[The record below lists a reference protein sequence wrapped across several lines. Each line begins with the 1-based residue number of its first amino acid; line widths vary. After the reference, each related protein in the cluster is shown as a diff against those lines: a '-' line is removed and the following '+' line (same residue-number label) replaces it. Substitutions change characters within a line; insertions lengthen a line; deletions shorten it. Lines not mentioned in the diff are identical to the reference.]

1 MSYSLGQAK
10 WVPGQISFASLPQ
23 GRTGLPSVQPLLE
36 AGLPIAPYIEHGSFT
51 TGEPAIMRYGLDPY
65 RGIMGTD
72 CAGLGCWLFGRSSTP
87 ASAAPTPAASSSII
101 EAMARPGSGIRASDS
116 AVAGNGVV
124 ECNGAVVYRGDA
136 LTSVMVGT
144 DHSRRNRV
152 PCTIT
157 LTGTPQG
164 DHTVRTDAEG
174 NMIRERRR
182 PARTGTSGLG
192 QGGGAAEPVKMS
204 FELVLTGEP
213 RGEYLYEELSEAA
226 DALAM
231 AFSRSGKAGKVVSPP
246 GSENVVA
253 DIEPGRGAV
262 RMLHG
267 LGQTIGQSVRR
278 MEAQNYLVRCER
290 GGRSTLSVPVRG
302 MTEAMKTSKRMLRRD
317 PRAVCR
323 ILLAQPTLTPGAEV
337 VTVRK
342 AAGDEYDVRFN
353 YSLAGGLGD
362 LLTEYA
368 CSSTALSAAWTN
380 RTRAAVNASRV
391 AAVLSGVAVGGIAA
405 AVSENS
411 IPLGALGGGITS
423 FLINALW
430 MGPHTI

>member
-72 CAGLGCWLFGRSSTP
+72 CAGLGCWLLGRSSSP
-87 ASAAPTPAASSSII
+87 PTPAPSTPATTIS
-101 EAMARPGSGIRASDS
+101 EAMARSGGTLRLSSVAAAGS
-116 AVAGNGVV
+116 GVV
-124 ECNGAVVYRGDA
+124 ECNGATVFRGDA
-136 LTSVMVGT
+136 LTALAVGT

-152 PCTIT
+152 ACTIT

-164 DHTVRTDAEG
+164 DQTVRVDANGEI
-174 NMIRERRR
+174 IRERRR
-182 PARTGTSGLG
+182 RTGTSGLG

-278 MEAQNYLVRCER
+278 MESQNYLVRCER
-290 GGRSTLSVPVRG
+290 AGRSAMSVPVRG
-302 MTEAMKTSKRMLRRD
+302 MTEAMKTSKRLLRRD

-323 ILLAQPTLTPGAEV
+323 ILLAQPTTAPGAEV

-353 YSLAGGLGD
+353 YSLGGGLGD

-368 CSSTALSAAWTN
+368 CSSTALSEAWTN
-380 RTRAAVNASRV
+380 RTRAAVNASRI

-405 AVSENS
+405 AVTENS
-411 IPLGALGGGITS
+411 IPLGALGGGVTS

-430 MGPHTI
+430 MGPHTL

>member
-1 MSYSLGQAK
+1 MSYNSLGQAK

-36 AGLPIAPYIEHGSFT
+36 AGLPIAPYIEHGSFE

-72 CAGLGCWLFGRSSTP
+72 CAGLGCWLFGRSS
-87 ASAAPTPAASSSII
+87 ASSPSSSPPTTIS
-101 EAMARPGSGIRASDS
+101 EAMAREGSMIRMPGGAGS
-116 AVAGNGVV
+116 GNGVV
-124 ECNGAVVYRGDA
+124 ECNGATVFRGDA
-136 LTSVMVGT
+136 LTALAVGT

-152 PCTIT
+152 ACTIT
-157 LTGTPQG
+157 MTGTPRG

-182 PARTGTSGLG
+182 SARTGTSGMG
-192 QGGGAAEPVKMS
+192 QDAGVAVPVKMN

-213 RGEYLYEELSEAA
+213 RGEYLYEELAEAA

-278 MEAQNYLVRCER
+278 IEAQNYLVRCER
-290 GGRSTLSVPVRG
+290 PGRPASSVAVRG
-302 MTEAMKTSKRMLRRD
+302 MSEAMKTSKRLLRRD
-317 PRAVCR
+317 PGALCR
-323 ILLAQPTLTPGAEV
+323 ILLAPPSASPGAQV
-337 VTVRK
+337 VIVRK
-342 AAGDEYDVRFN
+342 TSGDEYDVRFN
-353 YSLAGGLGD
+353 YALAGGLGD

-368 CSSTALSAAWTN
+368 CSESALTASWAN
-380 RTRAAVNASRV
+380 RQRSAVNASRV
-391 AAVLSGVAVGGIAA
+391 AAVISGLAVGGIAA
-405 AVSENS
+405 AVTDESV
-411 IPLGALGGGITS
+411 PLGAIGGGLTS

-430 MGPHTI
+430 MGPHTL